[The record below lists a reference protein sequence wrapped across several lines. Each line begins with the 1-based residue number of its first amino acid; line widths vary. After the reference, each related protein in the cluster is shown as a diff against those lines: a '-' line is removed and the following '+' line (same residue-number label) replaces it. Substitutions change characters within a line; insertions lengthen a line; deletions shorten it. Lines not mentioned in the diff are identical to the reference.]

1 MREPSGDGEL
11 IADVDGSWLSVNGQ
25 PVAYYHTDSTEDGE
39 AYSITGYVPAKLN
52 GERVKLILIFD
63 QENPKG
69 YIAGAQPVYDELTE
83 TATVARGLK
92 ELRPG
97 DTLDFICDYYSYEG
111 QYQDSYL
118 LGEPMTVTEEMQ
130 ISNTLLGDGALR
142 AFYCFTDIYSQQH
155 WSPEVPLK

>member
-1 MREPSGDGEL
+1 MRECGGDGEL
-11 IADVDGSWLSVNGQ
+11 IVDVDGSWLSISGQ

-97 DTLDFICDYYSYEG
+97 DTLDFICD
-111 QYQDSYL
+111 
-118 LGEPMTVTEEMQ
+118 
-130 ISNTLLGDGALR
+130 
-142 AFYCFTDIYSQQH
+142 
-155 WSPEVPLK
+155 